1 MKQRHVGE
9 FSLVIV

>member
-1 MKQRHVGE
+1 MKQRYVGE